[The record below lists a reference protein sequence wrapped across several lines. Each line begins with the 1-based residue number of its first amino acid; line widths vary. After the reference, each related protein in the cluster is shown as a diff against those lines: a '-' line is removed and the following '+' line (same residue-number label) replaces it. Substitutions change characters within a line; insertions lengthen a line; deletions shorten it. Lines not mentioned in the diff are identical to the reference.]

1 MEFADKMTNGLFSK
15 MTAKDKLQYIFDTEE
30 GMFVP
35 IKRQKDYNWLLRN
48 FMIQNRKHP
57 LANEVINLVKL
68 ILKG

>member
-1 MEFADKMTNGLFSK
+1 MMYIEFADKMTNGLFSK

-57 LANEVINLVKL
+57 LAN
-68 ILKG
+68 